1 MFGFSSLRC
10 NDCENL
16 DKYDRNEYG
25 EAYCPVDRKYVSLD
39 SYTCRDFQANFYI
52 ITAYSIINKLPFNG
66 EVMTKL
72 LGVRNTYM
80 RNNTEGQEFLEE
92 YDNIGPILAED
103 LMKDMYR
110 YDVVKELEND
120 YINPMLMFINE
131 NRFEDVQNT
140 FISMID
146 KLKIR
151 YGYVERIDNIKT
163 KRL

>member
-16 DKYDRNEYG
+16 DKDDRNKYG

-39 SYTCRDFQANFYI
+39 SYTCREFQANFYI

-92 YDNIGPILAED
+92 YDNIGPVLAED

-140 FISMID
+140 FIAMID

>member
-16 DKYDRNEYG
+16 DKSDRNKYN
-25 EAYCPVDRKYVSLD
+25 EAYCPVERDYVALD
-39 SYTCRDFQANFYI
+39 SHTCRYFQANFYI
-52 ITAYSIINKLPFNG
+52 ITAYSIINKIPFNG

-80 RNNTEGQEFLEE
+80 KNNTEGQEFLEE
-92 YDNIGPILAED
+92 YDTIGPILAED

-120 YINPMLMFINE
+120 YINPMLIFISE

-151 YGYVERIDNIKT
+151 YGYAEIVDNTKT